1 MNKELAINPR
11 QFGLLTGVFF
21 IGYFL
26 FEVPSNLLLHKIGA
40 RIWIARILITWGTVA
55 MLAAAVHDAQQLYI
69 VRFLLGVA
77 EAGFF
82 PGVVL
87 YLTYWFRQREQAEA
101 IALFM
106 TALPVVRLWGH
117 LFRDLFSI
125 ESTGWISAVGAGF

>member
-1 MNKELAINPR
+1 
-11 QFGLLTGVFF
+11 
-21 IGYFL
+21 
-26 FEVPSNLLLHKIGA
+26 
-40 RIWIARILITWGTVA
+40 